1 MDVNPT
7 ITLADPSTHEIPIQA
22 SQPAPAAAI
31 EPSISAAAAAA
42 VARRRE
48 WIVKQLADL
57 RNSYSACS
65 RGYFAVQTSLLEEE
79 LRKLSPDA

>member
-1 MDVNPT
+1 MDVNPI
-7 ITLADPSTHEIPIQA
+7 ITLADPSTHETPIQA

-31 EPSISAAAAAA
+31 EPSISAAAAA